1 MRREKDLLKADLH
14 IHTKYSMDCQ
24 TPLDKIISRCQEL
37 GINCI
42 AIADHGTA
50 EGGLEMQKIA
60 PFKVIV
66 AEEILTTE
74 GEIMGMFLKETIPSG
89 ITPQE
94 AIKRIREQDGLVNI
108 PHPFETI
115 RGSALKDK
123 VIDEIAKDID
133 LMEVMNSRS
142 PFPASSNKAREFA
155 AEARYSRRRR
165 QRRPYHLR
173 NRQRLY
179 RDTGFQQ
186 QGRVSQGGSTGKN
199 PRKKVGHLRAS
210 FQHLGEGKGQTAT
223 GGVNMAKRYKI
234 GWFST
239 GRGAGSKGMLQGH
252 TGSHKIR

>member
-1 MRREKDLLKADLH
+1 LLKADLH
-14 IHTKYSMDCQ
+14 IHTQYSMDCQ
-24 TPLDKIISRCQEL
+24 TPLEKIIERCKKL

-50 EGGLEMQKIA
+50 EGGLKMQKIA

-94 AIKRIREQDGLVNI
+94 AVKRIREQGGVVNI

-133 LMEVMNSRS
+133 LMEVLNSRS
-142 PFPASSNKAREFA
+142 PFPANSNKARDFA
-155 AEARYSRRRR
+155 ERHGI
-165 QRRPYHLR
+165 P
-173 NRQRLY
+173 
-179 RDTGFQQ
+179 G
-186 QGRVSQGGSTGKN
+186 
-199 PRKKVGHLRAS
+199 
-210 FQHLGEGKGQTAT
+210 
-223 GGVNMAKRYKI
+223 
-234 GWFST
+234 
-239 GRGAGSKGMLQGH
+239 GAGSDAHTVYEIGNAYIEIPDFNTKDEFLKAVAQG
-252 TGSHKIR
+252 KIHGKRSSVFVHCFSTWAKVKSKLFGGKNK